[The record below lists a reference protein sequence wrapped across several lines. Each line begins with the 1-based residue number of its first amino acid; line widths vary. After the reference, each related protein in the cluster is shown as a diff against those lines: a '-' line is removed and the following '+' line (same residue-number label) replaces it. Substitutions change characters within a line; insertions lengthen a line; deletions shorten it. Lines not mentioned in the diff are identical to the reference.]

1 MTEKNFRQTLRHCE
15 RTAVRFE
22 PGEEKSVELIDIGGN
37 RRIFGFNAL
46 VDRQAD
52 NESKK
57 IALHR
62 AKERGFHGAK
72 SDDNYVKTI
81 KE

>member
-1 MTEKNFRQTLRHCE
+1 
-15 RTAVRFE
+15 
-22 PGEEKSVELIDIGGN
+22 VELIDIGGN

-72 SDDNYVKTI
+72 SDDNNYVKTI